1 MSFILSAGSF
11 LGMIKEEDS
20 ELRLDQLYKLT
31 LEDPRVLAMHLRL
44 LREFEGM
51 SDEEV
56 LGCVDLTPA
65 GKAMKINTELYSPE
79 GPLHADNAF
88 HIRMP
93 DGKQEMIAFIE
104 GQGWIGNW
112 DELYN
117 RMLIYGFRFLD
128 AARRTDI
135 ADHSHGNLPLVRG
148 MIVVF
153 NPPARLRNKTI
164 EAEMAIVKG
173 KGLFR
178 SSVPI
183 RLTFLFLG
191 MAGDLPGTDLGGL
204 NLLYARGIGKEER
217 AKRLWEDYKIRI
229 NASIGKE
236 DDIMNIAASFRY
248 DGKMEGIAIGREEG
262 KNEMAEYMTD
272 AFAKQI
278 VNYAKNHG
286 ITIEEAMACLSLPE
300 EYADKIERKAR
311 KQMSDSE

>member
-1 MSFILSAGSF
+1 MV
-11 LGMIKEEDS
+11 KEDDS
-20 ELRLDQLYKLT
+20 ELRMDQLYKLT

-51 SDEEV
+51 EDEDV
-56 LGCVDLTPA
+56 LKCVDLTPA
-65 GKAMKINTELYSPE
+65 GKAMKINAELYSPE

-88 HIRMP
+88 RMRP
-93 DGKQEMIAFIE
+93 PCDGQEMIAFIE

-128 AARRTDI
+128 AARR
-135 ADHSHGNLPLVRG
+135 ADVIGRGYGDLPSVRG
-148 MIVVF
+148 IVVVS

-178 SSVPI
+178 PRTPI

-204 NLLYARGIGKEER
+204 NMLYARGIEKEER

-229 NASIGKE
+229 DALIGKE
-236 DDIMNIAASFRY
+236 DGNMANIAASFRY

-278 VNYAKNHG
+278 VGYAENHG
-286 ITIEEAMACLSLPE
+286 ITIEEAMDCLSLPE
-300 EYADKIERKAR
+300 EYADTIERKAR
-311 KQMSDSE
+311 KMISGSE